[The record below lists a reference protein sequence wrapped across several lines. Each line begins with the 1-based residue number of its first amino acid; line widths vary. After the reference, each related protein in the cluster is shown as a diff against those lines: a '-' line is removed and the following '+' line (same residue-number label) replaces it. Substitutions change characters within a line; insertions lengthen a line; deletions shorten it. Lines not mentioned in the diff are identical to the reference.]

1 MFPLFMVLFIIVP
14 ALELT
19 ILIKLSQVLGILWTF
34 LLIVLTGILGVTF
47 AKKQGLMVLN
57 IIRNQLN
64 NGIMPSDAVIEGL
77 LILAGSLFLLTPGI
91 LTDITGFLTLIPLTR
106 LLMRELLKNKIRL
119 YISNGTWRVF

>member
-19 ILIKLSQVLGILWTF
+19 ILIKLSQLLGILWTF
-34 LLIVLTGILGVTF
+34 LLIVFTGILGVTL
-47 AKKQGLMVLN
+47 AKRQGLMVLN

-91 LTDITGFLTLIPLTR
+91 LTDITGFLTLIPLSR
-106 LLMRELLKNKIRL
+106 LLMREFLKNKIHL
-119 YISNGTWRVF
+119 YISNGTWRIY